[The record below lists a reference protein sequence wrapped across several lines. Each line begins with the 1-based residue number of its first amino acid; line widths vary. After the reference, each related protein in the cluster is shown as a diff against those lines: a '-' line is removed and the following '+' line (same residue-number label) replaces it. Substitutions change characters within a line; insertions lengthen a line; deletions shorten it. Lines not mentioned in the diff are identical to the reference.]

1 MPRRKK
7 KKTAFEMKNT
17 PYLEHPVGSN
27 EWTRQ
32 KNIEFEQRRL
42 AKEIA
47 KIKEKEGEPKGEPKQ

>member
-1 MPRRKK
+1 MPRHFKQQGKPITKARK
-7 KKTAFEMKNT
+7 TE
-17 PYLEHPVGSN
+17 YLEHPVGSN

-47 KIKEKEGEPKGEPKQ
+47 KIKAKEGEPKQ

>member
-7 KKTAFEMKNT
+7 KNKPAFDIKNT
-17 PYLEHPVGSN
+17 SYLEHPVGSN

-47 KIKEKEGEPKGEPKQ
+47 KIKAKEGEPKQ